1 MKAVIIIGTG
11 PGLGYALAETFG
23 SRGFHIAMLA
33 RSEHNLDDFQEKL
46 QEKGISSSKHPI
58 DISDFT
64 AMRLTLSDI
73 ARQYPVEVLIYN
85 AVVKQLIPPLELDV
99 ELMVKNYRIDVA
111 GALHAVQVVLPF
123 MQEQE
128 SGTILFTG
136 GGAALKPWTEAP
148 TITIAKAS
156 IRSLAYMLAE
166 QLENTTVNMGTVT
179 IHGGIRPQTAFAPE
193 RIAEAYHQF
202 YKKGAAGVELTY
214 KG

>member
-11 PGLGYALAETFG
+11 PSLGYALAETFG
-23 SRGFHIAMLA
+23 RQGFHVAMLA
-33 RSEHNLDDFQEKL
+33 RSEHNLNDFQEKL
-46 QEKGISSSKHPI
+46 QAEGISSSKHPI
-58 DISDFT
+58 DIADFT

-99 ELMVKNYRIDVA
+99 EIMVKNYRVDVA
-111 GALHAVQVVLPF
+111 GALHAVQIILPF

-136 GGAALKPWTEAP
+136 GGAALTPWTEAP
-148 TITIAKAS
+148 TITIAKAG
-156 IRSLAYMLAE
+156 IRSLAFMLSE
-166 QLENTTVNMGTVT
+166 QLENTSIKVGTVT
-179 IHGGIRPQTAFAPE
+179 IHGSIRPNTAFAPE

-202 YKKGAAGVELTY
+202 YKNATKGIELTY